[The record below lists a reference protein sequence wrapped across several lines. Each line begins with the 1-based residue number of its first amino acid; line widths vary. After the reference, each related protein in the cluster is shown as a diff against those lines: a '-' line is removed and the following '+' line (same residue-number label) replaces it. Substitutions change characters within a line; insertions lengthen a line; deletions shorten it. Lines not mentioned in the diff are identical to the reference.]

1 MIIELLLLTKKHTDT
16 LIEQTKAKP
25 QEALEVKMNKQ
36 MKTFSFS
43 LPLNLVEG
51 GKWLLAVTSFEAT
64 KAVFNITNENS
75 SFSMSTPGHWNS

>member
-16 LIEQTKAKP
+16 LVEQTKAKP
-25 QEALEVKMNKQ
+25 QEALEIKMNKQ

-51 GKWLLAVTSFEAT
+51 GKWLLAVTFLKQPKPFLT
-64 KAVFNITNENS
+64 
-75 SFSMSTPGHWNS
+75 